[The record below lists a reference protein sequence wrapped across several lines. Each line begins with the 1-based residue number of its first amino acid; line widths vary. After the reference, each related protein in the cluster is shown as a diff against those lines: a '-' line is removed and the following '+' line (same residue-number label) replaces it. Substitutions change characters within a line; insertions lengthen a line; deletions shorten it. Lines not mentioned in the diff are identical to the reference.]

1 MLKGSTFVSAKK
13 HFQKVKKEED
23 ELAPFPWP
31 CKSVKRVRSSTH
43 GHTDW
48 SHLLYRN
55 LPLEVEKKRANHG
68 SQSSLAWKDDYLQHD
83 DLKNLP
89 RSRDVFHKIEV
100 DPELTMELPKP
111 GLQGC
116 KNNHRG
122 GETMLDVSGPY
133 LTYVVYKSYKRPS
146 MQASCVSQIQTAAAV
161 ETDMGKS
168 KAISK
173 GVSEWVHP
181 TFGLFDRDDVD
192 LSRTAAFVLHGDEGR
207 ALKKGAML
215 VTSLQS
221 ALGRGYDQKRVNH
234 AGTSR
239 DLKVNFAGHSFTTRW
254 IVHTIPKSA
263 YDGNPELFNSAMEHT
278 AKSCRKLLEQGY
290 VDVARGHE
298 TFRVV
303 ILGVKGDAPYLSKV
317 GRFYRAYNTT
327 AKRGEER
334 GAPKGVCPYCL
345 AGTRMYP
352 AEELSTADP
361 TWLSTVAVKLLW
373 TRCPAV
379 IKHLLHDTED
389 PADFFKSDVWHIC
402 HLGIGKSWICSV
414 LQLMMPFMPCPNLEA
429 KFDFMTTEYLAWCC
443 SKKEQAHIS
452 RISSYLISY
461 NDATGAMGHW
471 HKGALTSN
479 FMLWLVDFLGTL
491 PRDPDGYSMKCR
503 AVTYRM
509 NAMFSVLY
517 RSVAFLTEEQAAFVA
532 TQGLAFLDCYATM
545 AAAMFNAGRQ
555 HLYPLYPKLHMFH
568 HIMITVQRQG
578 STAKVAVNP
587 TMWGCQMDEDTVGR
601 ASRLSRRVNIRLV
614 AQRSLERYLVAAFT
628 AFTKAGLLG

>member
-1 MLKGSTFVSAKK
+1 MLNLKK
-13 HFQKVKKEED
+13 AVLKRVICHIMLLILLL
-23 ELAPFPWP
+23 LAP
-31 CKSVKRVRSSTH
+31 SGMS
-43 GHTDW
+43 
-48 SHLLYRN
+48 LLFFWM
-55 LPLEVEKKRANHG
+55 
-68 SQSSLAWKDDYLQHD
+68 LA
-83 DLKNLP
+83 
-89 RSRDVFHKIEV
+89 SE
-100 DPELTMELPKP
+100 
-111 GLQGC
+111 
-116 KNNHRG
+116 
-122 GETMLDVSGPY
+122 
-133 LTYVVYKSYKRPS
+133 
-146 MQASCVSQIQTAAAV
+146 ASCVSQIQTAAAV

-173 GVSEWVHP
+173 GVSEWARCGVTHSERDVHRTIKKQKTKLDIPIRTILCNGAKIPWISPASWLRFLVDKGLWPVLAGCGLHDYDGACQNWLEFWQLYRKVHP

-207 ALKKGAML
+207 TLKKGAML

-361 TWLSTVAVKLLW
+361 TWLSTVAVKLPW

-443 SKKEQAHIS
+443 SNKKQAHIS

-517 RSVAFLTEEQAAFVA
+517 RSGAFLTEEQAAFVA